1 MEEPPEPIDRQ
12 ETAMTIDIFGQQ
24 IPDRDPQ
31 ETAEW
36 LEALGGVIEESPAR
50 ARYLMHQL
58 IREARNRSIGLP
70 SLVSTPY
77 INTIPPEQEPEFP
90 GDEDLERRI
99 RRIIRWNAVLII
111 TRGNKHSPNI
121 GGHISTYAS
130 AASLYEVGFNHF
142 FRGKDHKGGGDLVY
156 FQGHAAPGIYARAF
170 LEGRI
175 SAEQLDEFR
184 REAFGGGLSSYPHP
198 RLMPEFWEFPTVSM
212 GLSPLNAIYQARFN
226 KYLERRGIKDTSQ
239 KRVWCFVGDGEMD
252 EPESLAGLPVAA
264 REELDNLIFV
274 VNCNLQR
281 LDGPVRGNGKIIQE
295 LESTFRGAGW
305 HVIKVVWG
313 REWDDLLAKDVDGL
327 LVNKMNTTLDGEFQ
341 KYTVESGPYIREH
354 FFGPDPRLQEMVSHL
369 SDDEIWRLRRGG
381 HDYRKLHAA
390 YTRAVELKGAP
401 VVILAKTVKGWGLE
415 SMAGRNVTHQQKKL
429 SEEQLEKFR
438 DSLELPIRD
447 EDIEE
452 AVAPYYHPGEDSDEV
467 RYLRERR
474 RQLGGF
480 VPERRVHRVEI
491 ELPKDDLYA
500 EFFKGSKQPVAT
512 TMAYVRLLRALLRDK
527 AIGKRVVPIIPDE
540 ARTFGME
547 SLFPEFKIYSPHG
560 QLYEPVDAKHL
571 LAYKEDEKGQVLE
584 EGITEAG
591 SMASFIAAGTAYAT
605 HGEPMF
611 PFFSFY
617 SMFGFQRIGDLIW
630 SAADQRTRGF
640 LLGATH
646 GRTTLLGEGLQHQ
659 DGHSLLISTTNPG
672 IRAYDPSWAYE
683 VAVIVRDGL
692 RRMYEEG
699 EDVMYYVALYNE
711 PYPQEPMP
719 EGVEEGILR
728 GLYRFRPAPEER
740 TFRAQIFASGPMI
753 QQALRAQ
760 ELLAEHHDVAADVW
774 SATSYQALRHDALET
789 ERWNRLHPEE
799 PKRTPFV
806 TETLE
811 GTEGPI
817 IAVSDLMK
825 AVPDLISRW
834 VPEPFV
840 PLGTD
845 GFGRSDTREAL
856 RRFFEVDGEH
866 VVVATLSALA
876 EMGDAKPEAV
886 TEAIKRY
893 EIDPERP
900 SPPGLP

>member
-1 MEEPPEPIDRQ
+1 MS
-12 ETAMTIDIFGQQ
+12 IDIFGQQ
-24 IPDRDPQ
+24 TPDRDPQ

-36 LEALGGVIEESPAR
+36 LEALRGVIEESPAR
-50 ARYLMHQL
+50 AQLLLRRL
-58 IREARNRSIGLP
+58 IREARNQNIGLP

-142 FRGKDHKGGGDLVY
+142 FRGKDHEGGGDLIY
-156 FQGHAAPGIYARAF
+156 YQGHGAPGIYARAF
-170 LEGRI
+170 LEGRL

-198 RLMPEFWEFPTVSM
+198 RLMPGFWEFPTVSM

-226 KYLERRGIKDTSQ
+226 KHLERRGIADTSQ

-252 EPESLAGLPVAA
+252 EPESMAGLSLAA

-281 LDGPVRGNGKIIQE
+281 LDGPVRGNGKVIQE
-295 LESTFRGAGW
+295 LESIFRGAGW

-313 REWDDLLAKDVDGL
+313 REWDELLAKDSDHVLVD
-327 LVNKMNTTLDGEFQ
+327 KMNTTVDGEFQ
-341 KYTVESGPYIREH
+341 KYTVESGAYIREH
-354 FFGPDPRLQEMVSHL
+354 FFGPDPRLKELVAHL
-369 SDDEIWRLRRGG
+369 SDEEIWRLRRGG
-381 HDYRKLHAA
+381 HDYRKLYAA
-390 YTRAVELKGAP
+390 YQRATELTGAP
-401 VVILAKTVKGWGLE
+401 VVILAKTVKGWGLS

-438 DSLELPIRD
+438 DSLELPIKD
-447 EDIEE
+447 EDIVEGS
-452 AVAPYYHPGEDSDEV
+452 APYYHPGEDSEEV
-467 RYLRERR
+467 KYLKERR

-480 VPERRVHRVEI
+480 LPERRVHPVDI
-491 ELPKDDLYA
+491 DLPKDSLYE
-500 EFFKGSKQPVAT
+500 EFFKGSDQAVAT

-527 AIGKRVVPIIPDE
+527 SVGKRIVPIIPDE

-560 QLYEPVDAKHL
+560 QRYEPVDAAHL
-571 LAYKEDEKGQVLE
+571 LAYREDEKGQILE

-591 SMASFIAAGTAYAT
+591 SMASFIAAGTSYAT
-605 HGEPMF
+605 HGEPMI

-646 GRTTLLGEGLQHQ
+646 GRTTLPGEGLQHQ
-659 DGHSLLISTTNPG
+659 DGHSILISTTNPAV
-672 IRAYDPSWAYE
+672 RSYDPSWAYE
-683 VAVIVRDGL
+683 LAVIVRDGL
-692 RRMYEEG
+692 RRMCDDG
-699 EDVMYYVALYNE
+699 EDVMYYLALYNE

-719 EGVEEGILR
+719 DGVEEGILK
-728 GLYRFRPAPEER
+728 GLYRFRPAAAER
-740 TFRAQIFASGPMI
+740 THRAQIFASGPMMRL
-753 QQALRAQ
+753 ALHAQ

-774 SATSYQALRHDALET
+774 SATSYPQLRVEALDT

-799 PKRTPFV
+799 AKRTPFV
-806 TETLE
+806 TDTLE
-811 GTEGPI
+811 GAEGPI
-817 IAVSDLMK
+817 VAVSDLMK
-825 AVPDLISRW
+825 SVPDLIARW
-834 VPEPFV
+834 VPQPFV

-856 RRFFEVDGEH
+856 RRFFEVDSEH

-876 EMGDAKPEAV
+876 NMGEVKPEAV

-893 EIDPERP
+893 ELDPERP
-900 SPPGLP
+900 PPSLP